1 MSTAAM
7 QRASGAHWRALA
19 ADVIARFPL
28 AGTDWDQHS
37 DAVEARFYNVRK
49 RTETPPPADPP
60 NCVFAEE
67 PLSPDEEEQLA
78 TLF

>member
-1 MSTAAM
+1 M
-7 QRASGAHWRALA
+7 QRLSGAAWRIRA

-28 AGTDWDQHS
+28 AGTDWDQHRDCIES
-37 DAVEARFYNVRK
+37 GFYSLQKSTATPAPAAV
-49 RTETPPPADPP
+49 P
-60 NCVFAEE
+60 NCEYAEP